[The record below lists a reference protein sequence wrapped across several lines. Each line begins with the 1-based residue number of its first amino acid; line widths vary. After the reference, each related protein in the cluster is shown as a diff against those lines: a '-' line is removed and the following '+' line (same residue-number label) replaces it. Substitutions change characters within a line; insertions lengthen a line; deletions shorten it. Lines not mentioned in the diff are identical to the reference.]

1 VLRFWIL
8 RLLPFMHRWFEAAPA
23 ACCGVCGPCLTATAS
38 GLTLEA
44 VGSLRRD
51 DGKSVDRNGV
61 GPS

>member
-1 VLRFWIL
+1 
-8 RLLPFMHRWFEAAPA
+8 MHRWFEAAPA

-44 VGSLRRD
+44 VGNLRRGDGESVGRD
-51 DGKSVDRNGV
+51 DL